1 MFQKKQII
9 YSETIGVCQVDNIIQ
24 LSAKKGEGVPYYV
37 LKSIKDSSKIAYI
50 PVDNHQ
56 VVLRELFMKE
66 EAEKLKD
73 TPQYRKDE
81 KLKEA
86 VEYVLEE
93 EVQHGTAAGDS

>member
-37 LKSIKDSSKIAYI
+37 LKSVMDSSKIAYI

-56 VVLRELFMKE
+56 VVLRELFTRE
-66 EAEKLKD
+66 EAENLKD
-73 TPQYRKDE
+73 TLQYRKDE

-86 VEYVLEE
+86 VEYVLKEE
-93 EVQHGTAAGDS
+93 AQLKEKVRVK